1 MFLIDPST
9 YSVRHTKQK
18 GRGVFAKKSIVNG
31 TVIGDY
37 LGRIMPDSDEEASPE
52 LYAMYRTPT
61 EVIVPDGAPHD
72 TAFLNHSCEPNCA
85 MYPYRGHI
93 IFFALRTIFP
103 HEELTFNYLLH
114 AAYGEP
120 NYYVCHCG
128 AATCRGTWYVSP
140 SVADAF
146 PDILIEPQDKH
157 FFDSPLVPFGELL
170 RRLDSYPESIADNA
184 FYDLFGAASQKPEV
198 YDAET
203 SLPSIQE
210 LRKRIRTTG
219 RELNFTNI
227 NIRVKGVTQNRIVSS
242 LSSDTP

>member
-1 MFLIDPST
+1 MFLLDPST
-9 YSVRHTKQK
+9 YTIRHTKKK
-18 GRGVFAKKSIVNG
+18 GRGVFAQKRITGG

-37 LGRIMPDSDEEASPE
+37 LGTILPDSEEEANPE

-103 HEELTFNYLLH
+103 REELTFNYLLH
-114 AAYGEP
+114 AAYGEA

-140 SVADAF
+140 TVADAF
-146 PDILIEPQDKH
+146 PDSLIPPADQH
-157 FFDSPLVPFGELL
+157 FFDSPIVPFGQLL
-170 RRLDSYPESIADNA
+170 PKLDTYPDTVTDNA
-184 FYDLFGAASQKPEV
+184 FYDLFGASSQKPKI
-198 YDAET
+198 YDDEP
-203 SLPSIQE
+203 SLPSIHM
-210 LRKRIRTTG
+210 LRERIRTTG
-219 RELNFTNI
+219 KQLAFTQM
-227 NIRVKGVTQNRIVSS
+227 NIRVRGVTQNRIVSS
-242 LSSDTP
+242 RFSDTP